1 MICNMFQVYVVSQVL
16 SLDISEFSPDAE
28 DTRPNM
34 LLAQLFYHF
43 SLGVASR
50 PDTKGTRR
58 GSGAGLEVE
67 AKVGSFRLQ
76 DQAGYLP
83 PRIQTDKDVVRA
95 AVVDPVP

>member
-1 MICNMFQVYVVSQVL
+1 
-16 SLDISEFSPDAE
+16 
-28 DTRPNM
+28 M

-50 PDTKGTRR
+50 PNTNKGTRR

-67 AKVGSFRLQ
+67 AKAGSFMLQ
-76 DQAGYLP
+76 DHAGYLP

-95 AVVDPVP
+95 AVVDPVLRYVVTDQGAVLSSYCCFRA